1 MSEEGGCGD
10 FQLTEISEATF
21 PNVLIFLRE
30 HFFPNEP
37 CAKALD
43 LCPHGYTIPA
53 LERLVTKILEE
64 GLSLAAYLPN
74 NNKIVGLILLKRQ
87 VPEDGDQGSQ
97 EIGEDDKEKIKC
109 LGNPVKLE
117 KLYKFFDDLTMNYG
131 KSSIFEELNVK
142 EVLDIFILCT
152 SDEMSGRGVGTALV
166 KESLDVAKRQKLPL
180 VTCMALSAFSNRI
193 CVKLDFKKLF
203 SVDYGSYTQD
213 GTTLFEANKMKPHTE
228 GVLLYKLIQ
237 QV

>member
-43 LCPHGYTIPA
+43 LCPHGYT
-53 LERLVTKILEE
+53 
-64 GLSLAAYLPN
+64 
-74 NNKIVGLILLKRQ
+74 Q